1 MRIKTPTPE
10 GRELARKLTP
20 HARPLTPDGRRLAEV
35 LEMRTANVISELL
48 ALPKRVAVRVAKAKT
63 PDAVKDILDREL
75 KRALRGFDER
85 LPRIRAT
92 KA

>member
-1 MRIKTPTPE
+1 MKVKTP
-10 GRELARKLTP
+10 KLTP
-20 HARPLTPDGRRLAEV
+20 EARKLAEV
-35 LEMRTANVISELL
+35 LELRTANVIDQLL
-48 ALPKRVAVRVAKAKT
+48 SLPKRVAIRVAKAKT

-75 KRALRGFDER
+75 KRALRGFDEP